1 MTVSY
6 NLDISS
12 VTTLSFVRLLFRWR
26 GSIWKSVVV
35 ELTIWI
41 ISFLIISYV
50 YRYAMDEDEKR
61 IFERL
66 AAYCDKKLDYIPL
79 TFMLGFFVT
88 IVVDR
93 WRQIFS
99 NMGWI
104 EDVALTIATLI
115 RGDSKEIILTRRTI
129 IRYMVLSQVL
139 VFRDISMRVRRR
151 FPNMESI
158 VTAGFLHENEKV
170 ELEKIDIVYNKYWAP
185 VNWALTLVFR
195 AHKDGHIAAPPSMNS
210 CINEIKTFRAKLAQL
225 CNYDWVPIPIAYP
238 QVVFLAVR
246 VYFLI
251 CLVSRQYILS
261 DEANNRSVVRFIAH
275 ETKIIRPRTVGSA
288 LVRDAVQYMHE
299 PLVQCFHSVDQSSH

>member
-35 ELTIWI
+35 ELTMWI
-41 ISFLIISYV
+41 ISFLIISCV

-61 IFERL
+61 TFERL
-66 AAYCDKKLDYIPL
+66 AAYCDTKLDYIPL

-139 VFRDISMRVRRR
+139 VFRDVSMRVRRR

-158 VTAGFLHENEKV
+158 VTAGKVFFL
-170 ELEKIDIVYNKYWAP
+170 
-185 VNWALTLVFR
+185 
-195 AHKDGHIAAPPSMNS
+195 SNS
-210 CINEIKTFRAKLAQL
+210 YQL
-225 CNYDWVPIPIAYP
+225 IP
-238 QVVFLAVR
+238 QKNLF
-246 VYFLI
+246 
-251 CLVSRQYILS
+251 
-261 DEANNRSVVRFIAH
+261 
-275 ETKIIRPRTVGSA
+275 
-288 LVRDAVQYMHE
+288 
-299 PLVQCFHSVDQSSH
+299 FH